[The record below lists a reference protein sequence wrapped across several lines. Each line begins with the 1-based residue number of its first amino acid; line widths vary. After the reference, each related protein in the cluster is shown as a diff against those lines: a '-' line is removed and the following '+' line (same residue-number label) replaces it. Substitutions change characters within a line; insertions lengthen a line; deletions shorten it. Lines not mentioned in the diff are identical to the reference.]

1 MSNNL
6 RFENT
11 IIVCSSCLWTSIWI
25 SRSLIG
31 LELARTFAAQS
42 LFTRDQV
49 GFTNGHPLS
58 IVMGVSQ
65 ARWMDFVMENPFLKC
80 MMTGG
85 TPFQETSIWI
95 HMIIDLSAH
104 DNNHPCLI
112 DEFPVLPLQSTPR
125 LGQPKQSAK
134 RQLTCFTK
142 CLALIFSTSF
152 VTRIESLWQK
162 ELWNLV
168 L

>member
-11 IIVCSSCLWTSIWI
+11 IIVCFSCLWTSIWI

-31 LELARTFAAQS
+31 LELERTFAAQS

-65 ARWMDFVMENPFLKC
+65 ARWMVFVMENPFLKC

-85 TPFQETSIWI
+85 TPISGNLHMNPYEYWSLRTRQESSW
-95 HMIIDLSAH
+95 
-104 DNNHPCLI
+104 HPCLI
-112 DEFPVLPLQSTPR
+112 DEFPVLPLRSTEA
-125 LGQPKQSAK
+125 GTAEAVCQTSAK
-134 RQLTCFTK
+134 MFYTMFGIYFLYILC
-142 CLALIFSTSF
+142 
-152 VTRIESLWQK
+152 
-162 ELWNLV
+162 N
-168 L
+168 